1 MSTSLRPNVSPS
13 PSHTSSH
20 HVLNRADSRRDHQ
33 YTKLYSELDAH
44 GYHSSNSTAGE
55 IELIPLLKAL
65 NRTGPEHS
73 VLSLG
78 CGVCAA
84 LPVYRSELRVD
95 MYGTDVS
102 TVAYQHAADLGRVNS
117 TCSAKPCLRV
127 GMAFAIPWP
136 SASFDTA
143 VSSDVME
150 HVAEADIPRSVSE
163 ASRVVRCL
171 LLLAIA
177 RGSSVRNGIELH
189 ATQRN
194 TSWWRYIYTRNG
206 DWEELDVPRV
216 EFEVDVPHELQVT
229 LSTGQMEVLKLMG
242 GALGRAARA
251 VMAVGL
257 PCERQARGRCRLA
270 PPSTRGAAPTSRW
283 T

>member
-1 MSTSLRPNVSPS
+1 MFGNKHIGMSTSLRPNVS

-150 HVAEADIPRSVSE
+150 HVDEADIPRSVSE

-194 TSWWRYIYTRNG
+194 TSWWRDIYTRNG
-206 DWEELDVPRV
+206 DWVELDVPRQRWPRPREACTAEDEKAKRPRCTV
-216 EFEVDVPHELQVT
+216 YLAFAKPGCHRALRRQLLGIKRMPRANHLPLDPVD
-229 LSTGQMEVLKLMG
+229 
-242 GALGRAARA
+242 
-251 VMAVGL
+251 
-257 PCERQARGRCRLA
+257 
-270 PPSTRGAAPTSRW
+270 
-283 T
+283 